1 MTCIKF
7 TGHERQRTL
16 ELVMYALLA
25 GYVIY
30 VLMLGKMFSPSAG
43 PDWYRDLGILWNDA
57 DDVVGTH
64 TYQNGYFFPP
74 SCYIVFHLF
83 GLIDRPVAFRIYLA
97 MQVGALAVAIWAWL
111 RLIGIGRS
119 ASRSMIVLSAGLACL
134 FYINLQLAM
143 HNPNVEPFALVSLA
157 LVWSRWG
164 VLSGGCYAL
173 SLAIKPYSSV
183 FILPW
188 MAWNGRRSWT
198 VSACVWLILFF
209 VVLPTAWFGPID
221 AIKLHYAWLAALA
234 SAGDSGFA
242 SHASLRGGL
251 AALAGASETDLWI
264 RTISILLQLGWLATL
279 VVFFAPAVRRR
290 GKPPPL
296 VGACEAAA
304 ILLIGLPLGSHQQP
318 ARMVV
323 LVAAALVI
331 AAHVVDDR
339 QSIRTRASLAVALA
353 IVGVLPWVIPLSPLF
368 FVMTLPTCL
377 LMLYGLA
384 VVRRTAVAPSQV
396 PARSPDL
403 AAGYA
408 D

>member
-1 MTCIKF
+1 
-7 TGHERQRTL
+7 
-16 ELVMYALLA
+16 
-25 GYVIY
+25 
-30 VLMLGKMFSPSAG
+30 
-43 PDWYRDLGILWNDA
+43 
-57 DDVVGTH
+57 
-64 TYQNGYFFPP
+64 
-74 SCYIVFHLF
+74 
-83 GLIDRPVAFRIYLA
+83 
-97 MQVGALAVAIWAWL
+97 
-111 RLIGIGRS
+111 
-119 ASRSMIVLSAGLACL
+119 
-134 FYINLQLAM
+134 
-143 HNPNVEPFALVSLA
+143 
-157 LVWSRWG
+157 
-164 VLSGGCYAL
+164 
-173 SLAIKPYSSV
+173 
-183 FILPW
+183 
-188 MAWNGRRSWT
+188 
-198 VSACVWLILFF
+198 LFF

-234 SAGDSGFA
+234 SVGDSGFA